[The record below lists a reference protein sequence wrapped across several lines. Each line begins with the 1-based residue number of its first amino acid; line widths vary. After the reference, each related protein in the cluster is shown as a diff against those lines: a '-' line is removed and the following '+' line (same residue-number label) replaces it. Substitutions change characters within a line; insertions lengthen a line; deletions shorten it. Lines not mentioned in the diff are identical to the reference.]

1 MKKAI
6 LLSFSLLFISHNA
19 LMADEDTINTEEV
32 YEHPG
37 EDENSEKFENS
48 DKSEKA
54 EKEAPSD
61 EEIEAKR
68 VAEEASEVAHAEE
81 VELREVGAG
90 EDVPPLMEE

>member
-6 LLSFSLLFISHNA
+6 ILSLSLLFVSHNA

-37 EDENSEKFENS
+37 ENENSNKAENS
-48 DKSEKA
+48 DKV